1 MHVDTC
7 VSFVQ
12 PFCSGASSTSC
23 VPRASFAGVTTA
35 EPAKMCQKVHI
46 RERKCQNNA
55 RARSGILKLSFGW
68 PLGLVNAQASD
79 MVLLGANRGPASGVL
94 EHLFCRDQKVRYVS
108 HHTCCMRFAAQSD
121 RAAPLLPETAGCT
134 DSQANRR

>member
-12 PFCSGASSTSC
+12 PFWSGASSTSC
-23 VPRASFAGVTTA
+23 IPRASFAGVTTA

-55 RARSGILKLSFGW
+55 REIRNSEVVLWVALGSGQCPSIRHGFTRCKSGPCIWCFGA
-68 PLGLVNAQASD
+68 LV
-79 MVLLGANRGPASGVL
+79 
-94 EHLFCRDQKVRYVS
+94 
-108 HHTCCMRFAAQSD
+108 
-121 RAAPLLPETAGCT
+121 LP
-134 DSQANRR
+134 